1 MSFFESCTGVHIQNK
16 DDGLY
21 LVCYA
26 RDVYGSY
33 PQAEFRLDEHIGNDD
48 GRFMFDGV
56 NFSQSAKDI
65 QLDGSNLTAILTDKD
80 GEFGDRQSID
90 LNDYIAN
97 EGGKLVSF
105 ATVGGQN

>member
-48 GRFMFDGV
+48 GMI
-56 NFSQSAKDI
+56 SISAV
-65 QLDGSNLTAILTDKD
+65 LPCPCC
-80 GEFGDRQSID
+80 E
-90 LNDYIAN
+90 
-97 EGGKLVSF
+97 
-105 ATVGGQN
+105 